1 MGRTFAL
8 PLFIGITSI
17 VGLLAALL
25 GDGVYDAVSWLGLGI
40 PVAAVIYSYAKRH
53 CPPPQQTTVG
63 AHLRGEQRRG
73 GSKLVSP
80 QSRNH
85 KDNLM
90 SFRFGFRPS
99 SGAPTGKQSH

>member
-40 PVAAVIYSYAKRH
+40 PVAAVIYSYANRH
-53 CPPPQQTTVG
+53 
-63 AHLRGEQRRG
+63 
-73 GSKLVSP
+73 
-80 QSRNH
+80 
-85 KDNLM
+85 
-90 SFRFGFRPS
+90 
-99 SGAPTGKQSH
+99 